1 MSGWKQFPA
10 DDPVEVPQT
19 ARRSYIATAN
29 VDTEVALAFD
39 DRMATLR
46 QRRQRTAA
54 AWIVGLLILSSLVLG
69 MLGYQDGDGRVLSW
83 VALLLV
89 LLGAGFGEAY
99 LVRGHVK
106 GSPLV
111 FAPARWLLITLSIL
125 TVLIAIAIAMALL
138 DGPSQFLS
146 ASFYPACIGAWLA
159 GMFRPEEAVKK
170 ETTDA
175 VNEEGTGQ
183 TA

>member
-1 MSGWKQFPA
+1 LPKRNG
-10 DDPVEVPQT
+10 VHIT
-19 ARRSYIATAN
+19 TGN

-54 AWIVGLLILSSLVLG
+54 AWVVGLLILSSLVLG
-69 MLGYQDGDGRVLSW
+69 MLGYQGGDGGVLSW
-83 VALLLV
+83 VAPVLV
-89 LLGAGFGEAY
+89 VMGAGFGEAY
-99 LVRGHVK
+99 LVRGQVK

-111 FAPARWLLITLSIL
+111 FAPARWLLITLSVL
-125 TVLIAIAIAMALL
+125 TLLIAIDFAVALL
-138 DGPSQFLS
+138 HGPSQFLS

-170 ETTDA
+170 EPTDA
-175 VNEEGTGQ
+175 MNEEGTGQ